1 MDNHIDYTDLK
12 YSKSVPELH
21 EYLAN
26 RKSTHIIV
34 DPFDAEL
41 YDERHEEYNK
51 RGLNLL
57 NIKIVEDF
65 QKAFLLV
72 DEFSN
77 VKDAC
82 FRDIGLKANGGENQP
97 NIPNYEPH
105 IKKMR
110 VCMRSNNYLNLPE
123 ENSALKSLGSNQ
135 LLNPKLLQL
144 KTIANRQKTENI
156 PNVMR
161 YMILMLD
168 SKVALPYQ
176 C

>member
-26 RKSTHIIV
+26 RKSTNIIIG

-65 QKAFLLV
+65 QKAFQMRKILV
-72 DEFSN
+72 LE
-77 VKDAC
+77 
-82 FRDIGLKANGGENQP
+82 I
-97 NIPNYEPH
+97 
-105 IKKMR
+105 
-110 VCMRSNNYLNLPE
+110 
-123 ENSALKSLGSNQ
+123 
-135 LLNPKLLQL
+135 
-144 KTIANRQKTENI
+144 
-156 PNVMR
+156 
-161 YMILMLD
+161 
-168 SKVALPYQ
+168 
-176 C
+176 